1 MTPQEASEIEVEEI
15 VDKTLKALRNLS
27 IGLAV
32 FALVTGCLYAF
43 APEYLVRRPMPD
55 GQSSVVQFVESIG
68 PVWPFLFWCIAVLV
82 ALAAIYRRGVLL
94 AHCIAV
100 FAWAFYGGCIVA
112 GAILS
117 QPPTPI
123 VTGVMALSG
132 ASLHWLVAKV
142 WAAEG
147 IR

>member
-1 MTPQEASEIEVEEI
+1 MTPQEESSLEVETI
-15 VDKTLKALRNLS
+15 VNKTLKALRDLS
-27 IGLAV
+27 FGLSM
-32 FALVTGCLYAF
+32 FAFVNGCMYAF
-43 APEYLVRRPMPD
+43 APEHLIRRPLPD

-68 PVWPFLFWCIAVLV
+68 PVWPFLFFSIAVLV
-82 ALAAIYRRGVLL
+82 ALASIYRRGVLL
-94 AHCIAV
+94 AHCLAV

-132 ASLHWLVAKV
+132 ASFHWFVAKV

-147 IR
+147 IK

>member
-32 FALVTGCLYAF
+32 FALVTGCLYSF
-43 APEYLVRRPMPD
+43 APEYLVRRPLPD

-68 PVWPFLFWCIAVLV
+68 PVWPFLFWSIAILV